1 MPKKPITREK
11 LRQAVPR
18 DWGDLS
24 HDEVVAAVCKYIC
37 RGCTVND
44 VRAEVTAKLGIT
56 LSREDPYRL
65 LSYAGSRGW
74 LQFRA
79 PMAFDLAD
87 KLQEAY
93 PWLEKVAVL
102 RTAVSDDISYHTARM
117 LLDLV
122 RQLRHKHPGD
132 KTVRVGFAG
141 GTALRK
147 TARHFAAMLREPQED
162 LPHTIIFH
170 AMVAGFDS
178 KDTTAE
184 PNAFFAYFV
193 DEPELQVRTGFVGL
207 HAPGLVRT
215 ASMHMLRALDHVRES
230 YESVE
235 SLDIIVTSAGGHWRQ
250 GHSALHDMYAK
261 SSPKSL
267 AVLNKAGCVGD
278 MMWRPL
284 GPAGPLE
291 MRTEI
296 RTMTLMELS
305 QLPDFIGRGGKVL
318 LLLGPCGATGC
329 GGPKADVLRA
339 ILRGG
344 RNVTHICVDS
354 RSAKAVCDPA

>member
-1 MPKKPITREK
+1 VPKKPITREK
-11 LRQAVPR
+11 LRQTVRR

-24 HDEVVAAVCKYIC
+24 HDEVVAAACKYFC
-37 RGCTVND
+37 RGYTAND
-44 VRAEVTAKLGIT
+44 VKTELKATLGLT

-65 LSYAGSRGW
+65 LSFAGSRGW
-74 LQFRA
+74 LEFRA
-79 PMAFDLAD
+79 PMAYDLVEKIQKAH
-87 KLQEAY
+87 

-122 RQLRHKHPGD
+122 RQLRDKHPRA

-147 TARHFAAMLREPQED
+147 TARRFAEMLREPQD
-162 LPHTIIFH
+162 GLPQTIIFH

-193 DEPELQVRTGFVGL
+193 DEPELQVKTGFVGL
-207 HAPGLVRT
+207 HAPGMVKT
-215 ASMHMLRALDHVRES
+215 ASVRVLRALDHVRES
-230 YESVE
+230 FQAAKNI
-235 SLDIIVTSAGGHWRQ
+235 DIIVTSAGGHWRQ

-267 AVLNKAGCVGD
+267 EVLNKAGCVGD

-284 GPAGPLE
+284 GPDGPLE
-291 MRTEI
+291 MRTDV

-305 QLPDFIGRGGKVL
+305 QLPEFIHRGGKVL
-318 LLLGPCGATGC
+318 LLLGPCGASGC
-329 GGPKADVLRA
+329 GGPKADVFRA

-344 RNVTHICVDS
+344 RKVTHVCVDS
-354 RSAKAVCDPA
+354 RTAKGMLEPA

>member
-11 LRQAVPR
+11 LRQAVRR

-44 VRAEVTAKLGIT
+44 VKAELKAKLGVT

-79 PMAFDLAD
+79 PMAYDLAD
-87 KLQEAY
+87 KLQEAH

-122 RQLRHKHPGD
+122 RQHRHKRPGD
-132 KTVRVGFAG
+132 HTVRVGFAG

-207 HAPGLVRT
+207 HAPGLVKT
-215 ASMHMLRALDHVRES
+215 ASMRVLRALDHVRES
-230 YESVE
+230 YESAE
-235 SLDIIVTSAGGHWRQ
+235 SLDIVVTSAGGHWRQ
-250 GHSALHDMYAK
+250 GHSALYDMYAK

-284 GPAGPLE
+284 GPDGPLE
-291 MRTEI
+291 MHTEI

-305 QLPDFIGRGGKVL
+305 QLPGFIDRGGKVL

-329 GGPKADVLRA
+329 GGPKSDVLRA

-344 RNVTHICVDS
+344 RKVTHVCVDS
-354 RSAKAVCDPA
+354 RSARALCDPA